1 MRTQQRIIASLVLAL
16 ITLAALACGKAS
28 NSTPTGAFQTF
39 YNAVKNGDVTAA
51 KSIMP
56 NKNLEEAEKEAKA
69 KSLNFDDSLKVE
81 LKRISTRLPATM
93 PETRDEKIDGE
104 NATIEFKDGENWR
117 KLSFIKEHG
126 VWKMKR

>member
-1 MRTQQRIIASLVLAL
+1 MRTQQRIIASLALAI
-16 ITLAALACGKAS
+16 ITLAALACGKAG

-39 YNAVKNGDVTAA
+39 YNAVKNGDVAAA

-56 NKNLEEAEKEAKA
+56 KKNLEEAEKEAKA
-69 KSLNFDDSLKVE
+69 KSLDFDDSLKVE

-104 NATIEFKDGENWR
+104 NATIEFKDGGDWR
-117 KLSFIKEHG
+117 KLSFIKEDG

>member
-1 MRTQQRIIASLVLAL
+1 MRTQRYIIVSLVLAF
-16 ITLAALACGKAS
+16 ITLACSKAT

-39 YNAVKNGDVTAA
+39 YNAVKNGDVAAA

-56 NKNLEEAEKEAKA
+56 KKNLEEAEKEAQA

-104 NATIEFKDGENWR
+104 NATLEFKDGENWR
-117 KLSFIKEHG
+117 KLSFIKEDG